1 MSNTLFFDLTFN
13 FKKKERVNIK
23 SRCSFASS
31 DNGQIILGEE
41 SKIEICPT
49 CSYNINTI
57 ETPDRCPNCE
67 RISLIFSPKFVI
79 SNRGLLFPK
88 IRSEATIFEDPL
100 LL

>member
-13 FKKKERVNIK
+13 FKKKKRVNIK
-23 SRCSFASS
+23 KQMNSFLASS

-57 ETPDRCPNCE
+57 ETPDKCPNCE
-67 RISLIFSPKFVI
+67 LE
-79 SNRGLLFPK
+79 L
-88 IRSEATIFEDPL
+88 A
-100 LL
+100 